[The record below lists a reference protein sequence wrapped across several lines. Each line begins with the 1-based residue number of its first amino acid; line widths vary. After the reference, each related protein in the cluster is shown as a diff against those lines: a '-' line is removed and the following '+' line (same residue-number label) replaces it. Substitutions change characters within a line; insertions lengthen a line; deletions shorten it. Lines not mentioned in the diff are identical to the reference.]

1 VSLVAKAN
9 IFASL
14 RARITTVPVLAV
26 FIAVFAWGIGPLL
39 FLAPSISINS
49 VLFYR
54 VLFWPPLLFFIA
66 TRNGRKIDRSIF
78 RTVLLPGV
86 LFGVSTIFGFTA
98 IVETSVANATIIGN
112 VSTAMVLFA
121 APKFLN
127 ESISRWQVLLALTSF
142 AGVVAI
148 VVGAGNTGGSS
159 IYGDLLA
166 FINAATWTLYFIS
179 SKRRRLEGFDTWQF
193 LFGVSVVQACVVVP
207 YSLITSDDI
216 LQITWRDLGFLI
228 AMTLFSGT
236 IGHSFML
243 WAQKYVDA
251 SVSSLILLLGPV
263 ISAFGAW
270 LVYGQ
275 QISLM
280 QLIGGAIVL
289 VSLAGVVRLANSVK
303 VSKDVVATADPLLNS
318 IP

>member
-1 VSLVAKAN
+1 MKVLA
-9 IFASL
+9 L
-14 RARITTVPVLAV
+14 ARKQIAAVPVLAV

-54 VLFWPPLLFFIA
+54 VLFWPPLLYLIVR
-66 TRNGRKIDRSIF
+66 RNGAKLNDKLFRS
-78 RTVLLPGV
+78 VLVPGI

-98 IVETSVANATIIGN
+98 ITTTSVANATIIGN
-112 VSTAMVLFA
+112 ISTAMVLFV
-121 APKFLN
+121 APRFLN
-127 ESISRWQVLLALTSF
+127 EKISKSQVVLAFTSF
-142 AGVVAI
+142 AGVAAI
-148 VVGAGNTGGSS
+148 VFGAGNTGGSS
-159 IYGDLLA
+159 LFGDFLA
-166 FINAATWTLYFIS
+166 LVNALTWTVYFIS
-179 SKRRRLEGFDTWQF
+179 SKRRRVDGVDTWQF
-193 LFGVSVVQACVVVP
+193 LFGVSVIQVFVVVP
-207 YSLITSDDI
+207 YALLTSNDI

-263 ISAFGAW
+263 ISSAGAW

-275 QISLM
+275 QISLV
-280 QLIGGAIVL
+280 QVIGGAIVL
-289 VSLAGVVRLANSVK
+289 ASLAGVVRMSSSAKIN
-303 VSKDVVATADPLLNS
+303 KDVLSTADPLLNS
-318 IP
+318 NP

>member
-1 VSLVAKAN
+1 MKVLA
-9 IFASL
+9 L
-14 RARITTVPVLAV
+14 ARKQIAAVPVLAV

-54 VLFWPPLLFFIA
+54 VLFWPPLLYLIVR
-66 TRNGRKIDRSIF
+66 RNGAKLNDKLFRS
-78 RTVLLPGV
+78 VLVPGI

-98 IVETSVANATIIGN
+98 ITTTSVANATIIGN
-112 VSTAMVLFA
+112 ISTAMVLFV
-121 APKFLN
+121 APRFLN
-127 ESISRWQVLLALTSF
+127 EKISKSQVVLALTSF
-142 AGVVAI
+142 AGVATI
-148 VVGAGNTGGSS
+148 VIGAGNTGGSS
-159 IYGDLLA
+159 LFGDALA
-166 FINAATWTLYFIS
+166 LVNALTWTAYFIS
-179 SKRRRLEGFDTWQF
+179 SKRRRVDGVDTWQF
-193 LFGVSVVQACVVVP
+193 LFGVSVIQVFIVVP
-207 YSLITSDDI
+207 YALLTSNDI

-263 ISAFGAW
+263 ISSAGAW

-275 QISLM
+275 QISLV
-280 QLIGGAIVL
+280 QVIGGAIVL
-289 VSLAGVVRLANSVK
+289 ASLAGVVRMSSSAKINKEVLS
-303 VSKDVVATADPLLNS
+303 TADPLLNS
-318 IP
+318 NP

>member
-1 VSLVAKAN
+1 MKVLA
-9 IFASL
+9 L
-14 RARITTVPVLAV
+14 ARKQIAAVPVLAV

-54 VLFWPPLLFFIA
+54 VLFWPPLLYLIVR
-66 TRNGRKIDRSIF
+66 RNGAKINDKLFRS
-78 RTVLLPGV
+78 VLVPGI

-98 IVETSVANATIIGN
+98 ITTTSVANATIIGN
-112 VSTAMVLFA
+112 ISTAMVLFV
-121 APKFLN
+121 APRFLN
-127 ESISRWQVLLALTSF
+127 EKISKSQVLLAFTSF
-142 AGVVAI
+142 AGVAAI
-148 VVGAGNTGGSS
+148 VFGAGNTGGSS
-159 IYGDLLA
+159 LFGDFLA
-166 FINAATWTLYFIS
+166 LVNALTWTVYFIS
-179 SKRRRLEGFDTWQF
+179 SKRRRVDGVDTWQF
-193 LFGVSVVQACVVVP
+193 LFGVSVIQVFVVVP
-207 YSLITSDDI
+207 YALLTSNDI

-263 ISAFGAW
+263 ISSAGAW

-275 QISLM
+275 QISLV
-280 QLIGGAIVL
+280 QVIGGAIVL
-289 VSLAGVVRLANSVK
+289 ASLAGVVRMSSSAKINKEVLS
-303 VSKDVVATADPLLNS
+303 TADPLLNS
-318 IP
+318 KP

>member
-1 VSLVAKAN
+1 MKVLA
-9 IFASL
+9 L
-14 RARITTVPVLAV
+14 ARKQIAAVPVLAV

-54 VLFWPPLLFFIA
+54 VLFWPPLLYLIVR
-66 TRNGRKIDRSIF
+66 RNGAKINEKLFRS
-78 RTVLLPGV
+78 VLVPGI

-98 IVETSVANATIIGN
+98 ITTTSVANATIIGN
-112 VSTAMVLFA
+112 ISTAMVLFV
-121 APKFLN
+121 APRFLN
-127 ESISRWQVLLALTSF
+127 EKISKSQVVLAFTSF
-142 AGVVAI
+142 AGVAAI
-148 VVGAGNTGGSS
+148 VFGAGNTGGSS
-159 IYGDLLA
+159 LFGDFLA
-166 FINAATWTLYFIS
+166 LVNALTWTVYFIS
-179 SKRRRLEGFDTWQF
+179 SKRRRVDGVDTWQF
-193 LFGVSVVQACVVVP
+193 LFGVSVIQVFVVVP
-207 YSLITSDDI
+207 YALLTSNDI

-263 ISAFGAW
+263 ISSAGAW

-275 QISLM
+275 QISLV
-280 QLIGGAIVL
+280 QVIGGAIVL
-289 VSLAGVVRLANSVK
+289 ASLAGVVRMSSSAKIN
-303 VSKDVVATADPLLNS
+303 KDVLSTADPLLNS
-318 IP
+318 NP

>member
-1 VSLVAKAN
+1 MKVLA
-9 IFASL
+9 L
-14 RARITTVPVLAV
+14 ARKQIAAVPVLAV

-54 VLFWPPLLFFIA
+54 VLFWPPLLYLIVR
-66 TRNGRKIDRSIF
+66 RNGAKLNDKLLRS
-78 RTVLLPGV
+78 VLVPGI

-98 IVETSVANATIIGN
+98 ITTTSVANATIIGN
-112 VSTAMVLFA
+112 ISTAMVLFV
-121 APKFLN
+121 APRFLD
-127 ESISRWQVLLALTSF
+127 EKISKSQVALAFTSF
-142 AGVVAI
+142 AGVAAI
-148 VVGAGNTGGSS
+148 VFGAGNTGGSS
-159 IYGDLLA
+159 LFGDFLA
-166 FINAATWTLYFIS
+166 LVNALTWTVYFIS
-179 SKRRRLEGFDTWQF
+179 SKRRRVDGVDTWQF
-193 LFGVSVVQACVVVP
+193 LFGVSVIQVFVVVP
-207 YSLITSDDI
+207 YALLTSNDI

-263 ISAFGAW
+263 ISSAGAW

-275 QISLM
+275 QISLV
-280 QLIGGAIVL
+280 QVIGGAIVL
-289 VSLAGVVRLANSVK
+289 ASLAGVVRMSSSAKINKEVLS
-303 VSKDVVATADPLLNS
+303 TADPLLNS
-318 IP
+318 NP

>member
-1 VSLVAKAN
+1 MKVLA
-9 IFASL
+9 L
-14 RARITTVPVLAV
+14 ARKQITAVPVLAV

-54 VLFWPPLLFFIA
+54 VLFWPPLLYLIVR
-66 TRNGRKIDRSIF
+66 RNGAKLNDKLFRS
-78 RTVLLPGV
+78 VLVPGI

-98 IVETSVANATIIGN
+98 ITTTSVANATIIGN
-112 VSTAMVLFA
+112 ISTAMVLFV
-121 APKFLN
+121 APRFLN
-127 ESISRWQVLLALTSF
+127 EKISKAQVVLAFTSF
-142 AGVVAI
+142 AGVATI
-148 VVGAGNTGGSS
+148 VIGAGNTGGSS
-159 IYGDLLA
+159 LFGDALA
-166 FINAATWTLYFIS
+166 LVNALTWTAYFIS
-179 SKRRRLEGFDTWQF
+179 SKRRRVDGVDTWQF
-193 LFGVSVVQACVVVP
+193 LFGVSVIQVFIVVP
-207 YSLITSDDI
+207 YALLTSNDI

-263 ISAFGAW
+263 ISSAGAW

-275 QISLM
+275 QISLV
-280 QLIGGAIVL
+280 QVIGGAIVL
-289 VSLAGVVRLANSVK
+289 ASLAGVVRMSSSAKINKEVLS
-303 VSKDVVATADPLLNS
+303 TADPLLNS
-318 IP
+318 NP

>member
-1 VSLVAKAN
+1 MKVLA
-9 IFASL
+9 L
-14 RARITTVPVLAV
+14 ARKQIAAVPVLAV

-54 VLFWPPLLFFIA
+54 VLFWPPLLYLIVR
-66 TRNGRKIDRSIF
+66 RNGAKLNDKLFRS
-78 RTVLLPGV
+78 VLVPGI

-98 IVETSVANATIIGN
+98 ITTTSVANATIIGN
-112 VSTAMVLFA
+112 ISTAMVLFV
-121 APKFLN
+121 APRFLN
-127 ESISRWQVLLALTSF
+127 EKISKSQVVLALTSF
-142 AGVVAI
+142 AGVAAI
-148 VVGAGNTGGSS
+148 VFGAGNTGGSS
-159 IYGDLLA
+159 LFGDFLA
-166 FINAATWTLYFIS
+166 LVNALTWTIYFIS
-179 SKRRRLEGFDTWQF
+179 SKRRRVDGVDTWQF
-193 LFGVSVVQACVVVP
+193 LFGVSVIQVFVVVP
-207 YSLITSDDI
+207 YALLTSNDI

-263 ISAFGAW
+263 ISSAGAW

-275 QISLM
+275 QISLV
-280 QLIGGAIVL
+280 QVIGGAIVL
-289 VSLAGVVRLANSVK
+289 ASLAGVVRMSSSAKINKEVLS
-303 VSKDVVATADPLLNS
+303 TADPLLNS
-318 IP
+318 NP

>member
-1 VSLVAKAN
+1 MKVLA
-9 IFASL
+9 L
-14 RARITTVPVLAV
+14 ARKQIAAVPVLAV

-54 VLFWPPLLFFIA
+54 VLFWPPLLYLIVR
-66 TRNGRKIDRSIF
+66 RNGAKINDKLFRS
-78 RTVLLPGV
+78 VLVPGI

-98 IVETSVANATIIGN
+98 ITTTSVANATIIGN
-112 VSTAMVLFA
+112 ISTAMVLFV
-121 APKFLN
+121 APRFLN
-127 ESISRWQVLLALTSF
+127 EKISKLQVLLAFTSF
-142 AGVVAI
+142 AGVATI
-148 VVGAGNTGGSS
+148 VFGAGNTGGSS
-159 IYGDLLA
+159 LFGDSLA
-166 FINAATWTLYFIS
+166 LVNALTWTAYFIS
-179 SKRRRLEGFDTWQF
+179 SKRRRVDGVDTWQF
-193 LFGVSVVQACVVVP
+193 LFGVSVIQVFVVVP
-207 YSLITSDDI
+207 YALVTSNDI

-263 ISAFGAW
+263 ISSAGAW

-275 QISLM
+275 QISLV
-280 QLIGGAIVL
+280 QVIGGAIVL
-289 VSLAGVVRLANSVK
+289 ASLAGVVRLSSSAKINKEVLS
-303 VSKDVVATADPLLNS
+303 TADPLLNS
-318 IP
+318 NP

>member
-1 VSLVAKAN
+1 MKVLA
-9 IFASL
+9 L
-14 RARITTVPVLAV
+14 ARKQIAAVPVLAV

-54 VLFWPPLLFFIA
+54 VLFWPPLLYLIVR
-66 TRNGRKIDRSIF
+66 RNGAKINDKLFRS
-78 RTVLLPGV
+78 VLVPGI

-98 IVETSVANATIIGN
+98 ITTTSVANATIIGN
-112 VSTAMVLFA
+112 ISTAMVLFV
-121 APKFLN
+121 APRFLN
-127 ESISRWQVLLALTSF
+127 EKISKSQVLLAFTSF
-142 AGVVAI
+142 AGVAAI
-148 VVGAGNTGGSS
+148 VFGAGNTGGSS
-159 IYGDLLA
+159 LFGDFLA
-166 FINAATWTLYFIS
+166 LVNALTWTVYFIS
-179 SKRRRLEGFDTWQF
+179 SKRRRVDGVDTWQF
-193 LFGVSVVQACVVVP
+193 LFGVSVIQVFVVVP
-207 YSLITSDDI
+207 YALLTSNDI

-263 ISAFGAW
+263 ISSTGAW

-275 QISLM
+275 QISLV
-280 QLIGGAIVL
+280 QVIGGAIVL
-289 VSLAGVVRLANSVK
+289 ASLAGVVRMSSSAKINKEVLS
-303 VSKDVVATADPLLNS
+303 TADPLLNS
-318 IP
+318 NP

>member
-1 VSLVAKAN
+1 MTLVSGA
-9 IFASL
+9 
-14 RARITTVPVLAV
+14 RARITAVPVLAV

-49 VLFYR
+49 ILFYR
-54 VLFWPPLLFFIA
+54 VLLWPPLLYLIA
-66 TRNGRKIDRSIF
+66 RRGGRKINKKLFRS
-78 RTVLLPGV
+78 VWLPGV

-98 IVETSVANATIIGN
+98 IIETSVANATIIGN

-121 APKFLN
+121 APRFLN
-127 ESISRWQVLLALTSF
+127 EKISRWQVLLAFTSF

-159 IYGDLLA
+159 LFGDFLA
-166 FINAATWTLYFIS
+166 LINALTWTFYFIS
-179 SKRRRLEGFDTWQF
+179 SKRRRVDGVDTWQF
-193 LFGVSVVQACVVVP
+193 LYGVSVIQVLVVVP
-207 YSLITSDDI
+207 YSLFTSDDI
-216 LQITWRDLGFLI
+216 LQISLRDFGFLI

-263 ISAFGAW
+263 ISSIGAW
-270 LVYGQ
+270 LVYSQ
-275 QISLM
+275 NISAM
-280 QLIGGAIVL
+280 QVIGGAVVL
-289 VSLAGVVRLANSVK
+289 ASLAGVVRLSSSAKISREVL
-303 VSKDVVATADPLLNS
+303 STADPLLNS
-318 IP
+318 NP

>member
-1 VSLVAKAN
+1 VN
-9 IFASL
+9 FAATL
-14 RARITTVPVLAV
+14 RARITAVPVLAV
-26 FIAVFAWGIGPLL
+26 FIAVFAWGVGPLL

-54 VLFWPPLLFFIA
+54 VLFWPPLLYFIA
-66 TRNGRKIDRSIF
+66 TRDGKKIDRSLF
-78 RTVLLPGV
+78 RIVLLPGA

-98 IVETSVANATIIGN
+98 IVETSIANATIIGN

-127 ESISRWQVLLALTSF
+127 EAISRWQVLLALTSF
-142 AGVVAI
+142 AGVVA
-148 VVGAGNTGGSS
+148 VVIGAGNTGGSS
-159 IYGDLLA
+159 LFGDFLA
-166 FINAATWTLYFIS
+166 FVNASTWTLYFIS
-179 SKRRRLEGFDTWQF
+179 SKRRRLEGFGTWQF
-193 LFGVSVVQACVVVP
+193 LFGVSLIQTCVVVP

-236 IGHSFML
+236 VGHSFML

-263 ISAFGAW
+263 ISSFGAW

-280 QLIGGAIVL
+280 QVIGGVVVL
-289 VSLAGVVRLANSVK
+289 ASLAGVVRLANSVR
-303 VSKDVVATADPLLNS
+303 VSKDVVGAADPLLNS
-318 IP
+318 NP

>member
-1 VSLVAKAN
+1 VN
-9 IFASL
+9 FAATL
-14 RARITTVPVLAV
+14 RARITAVPVLAV
-26 FIAVFAWGIGPLL
+26 FIAVFAWGVGPLL

-54 VLFWPPLLFFIA
+54 VLFWPPLLYFIA
-66 TRNGRKIDRSIF
+66 TRDGKKIDRSLF
-78 RTVLLPGV
+78 RIVLLPGA

-98 IVETSVANATIIGN
+98 IVETSIANATIIGN

-127 ESISRWQVLLALTSF
+127 EAISRWQVLLALTSF
-142 AGVVAI
+142 AGVVA
-148 VVGAGNTGGSS
+148 VVIGAGNTGGSS
-159 IYGDLLA
+159 LFGDFLA
-166 FINAATWTLYFIS
+166 FVNASTWALYFIS
-179 SKRRRLEGFDTWQF
+179 SKRRRLEGFGTWQF
-193 LFGVSVVQACVVVP
+193 LFGVSLIQTCVVVP

-236 IGHSFML
+236 VGHSFML

-263 ISAFGAW
+263 ISSFGAW

-280 QLIGGAIVL
+280 QVIGGVVVL
-289 VSLAGVVRLANSVK
+289 ASLAGVVRLANSVR
-303 VSKDVVATADPLLNS
+303 VSKDVVGAADPLLNS
-318 IP
+318 NP

>member
-1 VSLVAKAN
+1 MN
-9 IFASL
+9 FAATL
-14 RARITTVPVLAV
+14 RARITAVPVLAV
-26 FIAVFAWGIGPLL
+26 FIAVFAWGVGPLL

-54 VLFWPPLLFFIA
+54 VLFWPPLLYFIA
-66 TRNGRKIDRSIF
+66 TRDGKKIDRSLF
-78 RTVLLPGV
+78 RIVLLPGA

-98 IVETSVANATIIGN
+98 IVETSIANATIIGN

-127 ESISRWQVLLALTSF
+127 EAISRWQVLLALTSF
-142 AGVVAI
+142 AGVVA
-148 VVGAGNTGGSS
+148 VVIGAGNTGGSS
-159 IYGDLLA
+159 LFGDFLA
-166 FINAATWTLYFIS
+166 FVNASTWALYFIS
-179 SKRRRLEGFDTWQF
+179 SKRRRLEGFGTWQF
-193 LFGVSVVQACVVVP
+193 LFGVSLIQTCVVVP

-236 IGHSFML
+236 VGHSFML

-263 ISAFGAW
+263 ISSFGAW

-280 QLIGGAIVL
+280 QVIGGVVVL
-289 VSLAGVVRLANSVK
+289 ASLAGVVRLANSVR
-303 VSKDVVATADPLLNS
+303 VSKDVVGAADPLLNS
-318 IP
+318 NP

>member
-1 VSLVAKAN
+1 MKVLA
-9 IFASL
+9 L
-14 RARITTVPVLAV
+14 ARKQIAAVPVLAV

-54 VLFWPPLLFFIA
+54 VLFWPPLLYLIVR
-66 TRNGRKIDRSIF
+66 RNGAKINDKLFRS
-78 RTVLLPGV
+78 VLVPGI

-98 IVETSVANATIIGN
+98 ITTTSVANATIIGN
-112 VSTAMVLFA
+112 ISTAMVLFV
-121 APKFLN
+121 APRFLN
-127 ESISRWQVLLALTSF
+127 EKISKSQVVLALTSF
-142 AGVVAI
+142 AGVATI
-148 VVGAGNTGGSS
+148 VIGAGNTGGSS
-159 IYGDLLA
+159 LFGDALA
-166 FINAATWTLYFIS
+166 LVNALTWTAYFIS
-179 SKRRRLEGFDTWQF
+179 SKRRRVDGVDTWQF
-193 LFGVSVVQACVVVP
+193 LFGVSVIQVFIVVP
-207 YSLITSDDI
+207 YALLTSNDI

-263 ISAFGAW
+263 ISSTGAW

-275 QISLM
+275 QISFV
-280 QLIGGAIVL
+280 QVIGGAIVL
-289 VSLAGVVRLANSVK
+289 ASLAGVVRMSSSAKINKEVLS
-303 VSKDVVATADPLLNS
+303 TADPLLNS
-318 IP
+318 NP